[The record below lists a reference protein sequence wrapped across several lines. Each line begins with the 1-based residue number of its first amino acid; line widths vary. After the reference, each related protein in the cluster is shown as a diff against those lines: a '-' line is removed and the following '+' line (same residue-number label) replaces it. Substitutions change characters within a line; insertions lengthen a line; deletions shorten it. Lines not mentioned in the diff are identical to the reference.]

1 MSNSKYKQEVELFNK
16 QIYELEKTS
25 IYLSLIKAVTENA
38 SSLKAP
44 KGIDDVSDLSDS
56 ETEKRRADL
65 TIYVARCEAALDVIK
80 ELEALRQKSERK
92 HREAEKQY
100 DSFCKRNNINNHIP
114 DNDRNKE

>member
-25 IYLSLIKAVTENA
+25 IYLSLIKAVTENT

-44 KGIDDVSDLSDS
+44 EGIDDVSDLSDS

-92 HREAEKQY
+92 HREAENQY
-100 DSFCKRNNINNHIP
+100 DSFCKRNNINNHLT
-114 DNDRNKE
+114 DNDRD